1 MDPELKDKIIAHF
14 DELSLLDFLGLDIA
28 DLVDRLEEDIDEKRV
43 ELEQQVS

>member
-1 MDPELKDKIIAHF
+1 MNPELKDKIIAHF

-28 DLVDRLEEDIDEKRV
+28 DLVDRLEEDNDEKRV